1 MSSSIILPSEFDI
14 SKLTYGDVRKLD
26 NSNGQ
31 MVSVGYA
38 GHPLVIQTC
47 ECYAP
52 FGLSCYQNDDGKAPS
67 YALNLSFKNMD
78 SRKNLKKL
86 YEMYN
91 TIDQKNIEMGMDN
104 SVSWLKQKKAVKS
117 TEIVEALYTPM
128 IITPKDDK
136 YPSTFKFK
144 IPMKNGRLA
153 CDVYDKNHELMDLLS
168 IDINRTKGAKCTAIL
183 QCTGIWLAGG
193 KFGMSWKCVQLK
205 VCPQENFSGFC
216 MKNVPDDSIVGD
228 DIDEEDALTQKPQR
242 ARGGSSPQLVASKED
257 SDDQDDDDEDG
268 SDEDDDET
276 PVPVITRKK

>member
-31 MVSVGYA
+31 MVSVGYS
-38 GHPLVIQTC
+38 GQPLVIQTC

-52 FGLSCYQNDDGKAPS
+52 FGLSCYQNDDGKNPS

-78 SRKNLKKL
+78 SRKSLKKL
-86 YEMYN
+86 YEMFE
-91 TIDQKNIEMGMDN
+91 TIDHKNIEMGMEN
-104 SVSWLKQKKAVKS
+104 SITWLKQKKAVKS

-128 IITPKDDK
+128 ILTPKDDK

-153 CDVYDKNHELMDLLS
+153 CDVYDKNHELMDLLAM
-168 IDINRTKGAKCTAIL
+168 DINRTKGAKCTAIL

-205 VCPQENFSGFC
+205 LCPQENFNGFC

-228 DIDEEDALTQKPQR
+228 DIDEEDTSSKPQPR
-242 ARGGSSPQLVASKED
+242 ARSQIAPPKEETED
-257 SDDQDDDDEDG
+257 EDDNDDEDDDEEDDG
-268 SDEDDDET
+268 SDDET
-276 PVPVITRKK
+276 PVPVIARKK